1 MHYTIWSRDRMLG
14 ETELDYIRCM
24 PKHRM
29 GDLTPTAI
37 GERLL
42 ASEAHL
48 DSLQLELRGSDGR
61 VIQTEW
67 IDVRDT
73 EQLLALAREIP
84 DEEFDDADLDA
95 ETRAAIEHDVALIEE
110 WDREREPEGL
120 WEDYDRSLMRD
131 WQDTVMFP
139 RYQVQVRLI
148 DDADVP

>member
-1 MHYTIWSRDRMLG
+1 MRYTIWSRDRMLG
-14 ETELDYIRCM
+14 ESELDYVRCM

-29 GDLTPTAI
+29 GDLTPTAV

-48 DSLQLELRGSDGR
+48 DSLQLELRGPGGR

-73 EQLLALAREIP
+73 EQLLALARDIP
-84 DEEFDDADLDA
+84 DEEFDEAELDA

-120 WEDYDRSLMRD
+120 WDDYDRSVIRE

>member
-1 MHYTIWSRDRMLG
+1 VPYTIWSRDRLLG
-14 ETELDYIRCM
+14 ETDLGYVRCM

-29 GDLTPTAI
+29 GDLTPSAI

-61 VIQTEW
+61 VIPTEW

-73 EQLLALAREIP
+73 EQLLALAGEIP
-84 DEEFDDADLDA
+84 DEDFDDAEMDPQL
-95 ETRAAIEHDVALIEE
+95 RADIDHDRAVIEE
-110 WDREREPEGL
+110 WDREREPDGL
-120 WEDYDRSLMRD
+120 WEDYDRSLIRE

>member
-1 MHYTIWSRDRMLG
+1 MRYTIWSRDRMLG
-14 ETELDYIRCM
+14 ESELDYVRCM

-29 GDLTPTAI
+29 GDLTPTAV

-48 DSLQLELRGSDGR
+48 DSLQLELRGAGGR

-73 EQLLALAREIP
+73 EQLLALARDIP
-84 DEEFDDADLDA
+84 DEEFDEAELDA

-120 WEDYDRSLMRD
+120 WEDYDRSVIRE